1 MEEAD
6 KIKFL
11 DNPEFNDWLND
22 NFPVEIEEY
31 EFHSSEVLYNQH
43 YEGYVDALERYNQD
57 PQIVLWRIIE
67 NFPTPIAY
75 YIDQAEN
82 NYQNEHHR
90 LDLLKSC
97 WEAIIFF
104 IYGLVVAEARHRNI
118 PLKTIGLTSWQTFK
132 SDRVHDKL
140 NIVENILDYTN
151 KNGIPFECAS
161 IIPIATLADVRK
173 LNQERNGFEHAAAKT
188 AMQQRELYKEL
199 FPLVRNVLNQL
210 MGLEK
215 VRLFRYHEAA
225 QPLFPR
231 CEIFNGSSLGGKKDI
246 VTLHRDNYMEILD
259 DFDNTTV
266 FAQINNTAFCLAP
279 FIHFFQEVHE
289 TNALICFFK
298 KHNGGKYK
306 FEVVSKSQDKEF
318 EPTDFDKYENK
329 LKSLII

>member
-43 YEGYVDALERYNQD
+43 YDGYVKALERYNQD

-118 PLKTIGLTSWQTFK
+118 PLKTIGLTSWSTFK

-140 NIVENILDYTN
+140 NIVENILDYTT

-161 IIPIATLADVRK
+161 IIPITTLADVRK

-231 CEIFNGSSLGGKKDI
+231 CEMFNGSSLVGKKDI

-266 FAQINNTAFCLAP
+266 FAQINTTAFCLAP

-318 EPTDFDKYENK
+318 EPADFDKFENK
-329 LKSLII
+329 LKSLIQ

>member
-1 MEEAD
+1 MIDEN
-6 KIKFL
+6 KIQFL
-11 DNPEFNDWLND
+11 DNQAFNLWLNE

-31 EFHSSEVLYNQH
+31 QFHSSEVLYNQK
-43 YEGYVDALERYNQD
+43 YEWYVEALERYNKD
-57 PQIVLWRIIE
+57 PLIVMWRITE

-97 WEAIIFF
+97 WEAIIFLIF
-104 IYGLVVAEARHRNI
+104 GIVVAEARHRSI
-118 PLKTIGLTSWQTFK
+118 PLKALGLTKWDTFK
-132 SDRVHDKL
+132 SDRVFDKL
-140 NIVENILDYTN
+140 NIVENILDYSL
-151 KNGIPFECAS
+151 KNAISFECS
-161 IIPIATLADVRK
+161 DIIPISTLADIRR

-188 AMQQRELYKEL
+188 AMQQKELYNEL

-210 MGLEK
+210 LGLEK
-215 VRLFRYHEAA
+215 VCLFRYHEAPS
-225 QPLFPR
+225 PLFPR
-231 CEIFNGSSLGGKKDI
+231 CEIYRGSSLGGKKDI
-246 VTLHRDNYMEILD
+246 ITLYRDNYMDILD
-259 DFDNTTV
+259 EFDNTTV

-318 EPTDFDKYENK
+318 EPADFDKFENK
-329 LKSLII
+329 LKSLIQ

>member
-43 YEGYVDALERYNQD
+43 YDGYVKALERYNQD

-118 PLKTIGLTSWQTFK
+118 PLKTIGLTSWSTFK

-140 NIVENILDYTN
+140 NIVENILDYTT

-161 IIPIATLADVRK
+161 IIPITTLADVRK

-231 CEIFNGSSLGGKKDI
+231 CEMFNGSSLGGKKDI

-266 FAQINNTAFCLAP
+266 FAQINTTAFCLAP

-318 EPTDFDKYENK
+318 EPADFDKFENK
-329 LKSLII
+329 LKSLIQ

>member
-43 YEGYVDALERYNQD
+43 YDGYVKALERYNQD

-118 PLKTIGLTSWQTFK
+118 PLKTIGLTSWSTFK

-140 NIVENILDYTN
+140 NIVENILDYTT

-161 IIPIATLADVRK
+161 IIPIVTLADVRK

-259 DFDNTTV
+259 EFDNTTV

-318 EPTDFDKYENK
+318 EPADFDKFENK
-329 LKSLII
+329 LKSLIQ

>member
-1 MEEAD
+1 MQEAD

-43 YEGYVDALERYNQD
+43 YDGYVKALERYNQD

-118 PLKTIGLTSWQTFK
+118 PLKTIGLTSWSTFK

-140 NIVENILDYTN
+140 NIVENILDYTT

-259 DFDNTTV
+259 DIDNTTV
-266 FAQINNTAFCLAP
+266 FAQINTTAFCLAP

-318 EPTDFDKYENK
+318 EPADFDKFENK
-329 LKSLII
+329 LKSLIQ

>member
-43 YEGYVDALERYNQD
+43 YDGYVMALERYNQD

-118 PLKTIGLTSWQTFK
+118 PLKTIGLTSWSTFK

-140 NIVENILDYTN
+140 NIVENILDYTT

-266 FAQINNTAFCLAP
+266 FAQINTTAFCLAP

-318 EPTDFDKYENK
+318 EPADFDKFENK
-329 LKSLII
+329 LKSLIQ

>member
-43 YEGYVDALERYNQD
+43 YDGYVKALERYNQD

-118 PLKTIGLTSWQTFK
+118 PLKTIGLTSWSTFK

-140 NIVENILDYTN
+140 NIVENILDYTT

-266 FAQINNTAFCLAP
+266 FAQINTTAFCLAP

-318 EPTDFDKYENK
+318 EPADFDKFENK
-329 LKSLII
+329 LKSLIQ

>member
-43 YEGYVDALERYNQD
+43 YDGYVKALERYNQD

-97 WEAIIFF
+97 WEAIMFF

-140 NIVENILDYTN
+140 NIVENILDYTT

-266 FAQINNTAFCLAP
+266 FAQINTTAFCLAP

-318 EPTDFDKYENK
+318 EPADFDKFENK
-329 LKSLII
+329 LKSLIQ

>member
-43 YEGYVDALERYNQD
+43 YEGYVKALERYNQD

-118 PLKTIGLTSWQTFK
+118 PLKTIGLTSWSTFK

-140 NIVENILDYTN
+140 NIVENILDYTT

-259 DFDNTTV
+259 EFDNTTV
-266 FAQINNTAFCLAP
+266 FAQISTTAFCLAP

-318 EPTDFDKYENK
+318 EPADFDKFENK
-329 LKSLII
+329 LKSLIQ

>member
-43 YEGYVDALERYNQD
+43 YEGYVKALERYNQD

-118 PLKTIGLTSWQTFK
+118 PLKTIGLTSWTTFK

-140 NIVENILDYTN
+140 NIVENILDYTT

-266 FAQINNTAFCLAP
+266 FAQINTTAFCLAP

-318 EPTDFDKYENK
+318 EPADFDKFENK
-329 LKSLII
+329 LKSLIQ

>member
-43 YEGYVDALERYNQD
+43 YDGYVKALERYNQD

-118 PLKTIGLTSWQTFK
+118 PLKTIGLTSWSTFK

-140 NIVENILDYTN
+140 NIVENILDYTT
-151 KNGIPFECAS
+151 KNGISFECAS

-231 CEIFNGSSLGGKKDI
+231 CEIFNGSSLAGKKDI

-259 DFDNTTV
+259 EFDNSTV
-266 FAQINNTAFCLAP
+266 FAQINTTAFCLAP

-318 EPTDFDKYENK
+318 EPADFDKFENK
-329 LKSLII
+329 LKSLIQ

>member
-6 KIKFL
+6 QIKFL
-11 DNPEFNDWLND
+11 DNPEFNDWLNN

-31 EFHSSEVLYNQH
+31 EFHSSEILYNQH
-43 YEGYVDALERYNQD
+43 YDGYVKALERYNQD

-118 PLKTIGLTSWQTFK
+118 PLKTIGLTSWSTFK

-140 NIVENILDYTN
+140 NIVENILDYTT

-161 IIPIATLADVRK
+161 TIPIATLADVRK

-215 VRLFRYHEAA
+215 VRLFRYHEAS

-246 VTLHRDNYMEILD
+246 VTLHRNNYMEILD

-266 FAQINNTAFCLAP
+266 FAQINTTAFCLAP

-318 EPTDFDKYENK
+318 EPADFDKFESK
-329 LKSLII
+329 LKSLIQ

>member
-43 YEGYVDALERYNQD
+43 YDGYVKALERYNQD

-118 PLKTIGLTSWQTFK
+118 PLKTIGLTSWSTFK

-140 NIVENILDYTN
+140 NIVENILDYTT

-161 IIPIATLADVRK
+161 IIPITTLADVRK

-266 FAQINNTAFCLAP
+266 FAQINTTAFCLAP

-318 EPTDFDKYENK
+318 EPADFDKFENK
-329 LKSLII
+329 LKSLIQ

>member
-1 MEEAD
+1 MEEAV

-31 EFHSSEVLYNQH
+31 DFHSSEVLYNQH
-43 YEGYVDALERYNQD
+43 YDGYVKALERYNQD
-57 PQIVLWRIIE
+57 PRIVLWRIIE

-104 IYGLVVAEARHRNI
+104 IYGLVVAEARHRDI
-118 PLKTIGLTSWQTFK
+118 PLKTIGLTNWSTFK

-140 NIVENILDYTN
+140 NIVENILDYTT

-259 DFDNTTV
+259 EFDNTTV

-298 KHNGGKYK
+298 KHSAGKYK

-318 EPTDFDKYENK
+318 EPADFDKFENK
-329 LKSLII
+329 LKALIL

>member
-1 MEEAD
+1 MEETNP
-6 KIKFL
+6 IKFL

-22 NFPVEIEEY
+22 NFPIVIEEY
-31 EFHSSEVLYNQH
+31 EFHSGEVLYNQN
-43 YEGYVDALERYNQD
+43 YEAYIAALERYNKD
-57 PQIVLWRIIE
+57 PQIVLWRILE

-118 PLKTIGLTSWQTFK
+118 PLKTIGLFKWDTFR

-140 NIVENILDYTN
+140 NIVENILDYVT
-151 KNGIPFECAS
+151 KNAIPFECAS
-161 IIPIATLADVRK
+161 IIPIATLADIRK
-173 LNQERNGFEHAAAKT
+173 LNQERNGFEHAAAKNSQ
-188 AMQQRELYKEL
+188 QQRELYREL
-199 FPLVRNVLNQL
+199 FPLVTNVLNQL
-210 MGLEK
+210 IGLEK
-215 VRLFRYHEAA
+215 VKLFRYHEAA

-231 CEIFNGSSLGGKKDI
+231 CEIFNGSDLGGRKEI
-246 VTLHRDNYMEILD
+246 VTLHRDNYLEILD
-259 DFDNTTV
+259 EFNNTTV
-266 FAQINNTAFCLAP
+266 FAQINTTAFCLAP

-298 KHNGGKYK
+298 KHKGGKYK

-318 EPTDFDKYENK
+318 EIADFDGVETK